1 MTFMPFGRQVG
12 LAGHPSPAL
21 SQTNGSSAAMSPS
34 SGEPSLERALSSLS
48 PDEVQDYK
56 SWGAKEK
63 LLFLSGYQW
72 VSVATAKGLHRVD
85 GTPFDGFLPQ
95 GIVKAL
101 SFLTTISPFLTQSA
115 DLAAGANQASTVTQ
129 EAQQKTMPQGQAIAA
144 KYRLLRD
151 RIAWELAM
159 QGATVE
165 FEIVGDDP
173 SNPGVIYTRKVGED
187 KSPDYSAVFSTMT
200 PKEMWESGLALED
213 KYAAGGVTFKKL
225 DLSGANPRMGVGGV
239 PVLALVITAVVAVL
253 AFFWLYSHVNQT
265 KKMTDTAISIINN
278 DPNLSTQQK
287 LDAITRLKDSNS
299 FFDDMFGQ
307 KFPWTTLVIG
317 AAVVGAAYFLLPS
330 IVAFFSP
337 KQYPVRRP
345 AHA

>member
-1 MTFMPFGRQVG
+1 M
-12 LAGHPSPAL
+12 SPA
-21 SQTNGSSAAMSPS
+21 
-34 SGEPSLERALSSLS
+34 SGEPSLERALSTLS

-56 SWGAKEK
+56 TWGVKEK
-63 LLFLSGYQW
+63 LLFLSGYPW

-85 GTPFDGFLPQ
+85 GTPFDGFLPT
-95 GIVKAL
+95 GISKAL
-101 SFLTTISPFLTQSA
+101 SYLTVISPFLTRSA
-115 DLAAGANQASTVTQ
+115 DLAAGANQASTITQ
-129 EAQQKTMPQGQAIAA
+129 EAQQKTMPQGQNISS

-173 SNPGVIYTRKVGED
+173 ANPGVIYTRKVGED

-200 PKEMWESGLALED
+200 PKEMWESGLKLED
-213 KYAAGGVTFKKL
+213 NYEAGGVTFKKL
-225 DLSGANPRMGVGGV
+225 DLSGANPRMGVGAV
-239 PVLALVITAVVAVL
+239 PILALVITGVVAVL
-253 AFFWLYSHVNQT
+253 AFFWLWSHVSQT
-265 KKMTDTAISIINN
+265 RKMTDTAISIINS
-278 DPNLSTQQK
+278 DPNLTTAQK
-287 LDAITRLKDSNS
+287 LDAINKLKDANS
-299 FFDDMFGQ
+299 FFDDLFGS

-317 AAVVGAAYFLLPS
+317 ATVVGAAYFLLPS